1 MSDAAGAAEI
11 RDVPERWPVASS
23 AEVFRGALI
32 GVRIDTVR
40 MPGGQTAD
48 REIVEH
54 PGAVAVLGLD
64 ESGRVLMIRQYRHPV
79 GRLLWE
85 IPAGLRD
92 KPGEPLLAAAERE
105 LLEETGYRA
114 TDWRVLGDFFTSPGF
129 STERIR
135 IFLARGL
142 SRAPERELKYV
153 RQDEEAQLLLAW
165 VPLEK
170 ALAAFLAGDLH
181 NGVAA
186 LGILSAAAARKAGF
200 AALRLADAPEG

>member
-1 MSDAAGAAEI
+1 MSEAAEI

>member
-1 MSDAAGAAEI
+1 VSDAAGAAEI

>member
-1 MSDAAGAAEI
+1 MSDAAGPAEI
-11 RDVPERWPVASS
+11 RDVPEHWPVAAS
-23 AEVFRGALI
+23 AELASGAL
-32 GVRIDTVR
+32 VRVRTDTVR

-114 TDWRVLGDFFTSPGF
+114 TGWRVLGDFFTSPGF

-135 IFLARGL
+135 IFLATGL
-142 SRAPERELKYV
+142 TRVPAAEREYV
-153 RQDEEAQLLLAW
+153 RQHEEAHLLLAW
-165 VPLEK
+165 VPLEQ
-170 ALAAFLAGDLH
+170 AVAGILAGDLH

-186 LGILSAAAARKAGF
+186 LGILSASAARQDRF
-200 AALRLADAPEG
+200 EMLRRTDAPEC